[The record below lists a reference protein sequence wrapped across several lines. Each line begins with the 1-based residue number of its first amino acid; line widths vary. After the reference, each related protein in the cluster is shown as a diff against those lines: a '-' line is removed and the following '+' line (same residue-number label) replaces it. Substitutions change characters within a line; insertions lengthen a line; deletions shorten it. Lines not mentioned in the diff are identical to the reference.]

1 MFQIEFDANG
11 HMCRSREPAGGA
23 GGVVVVVGG
32 AGAVVVVVGA
42 GVVVVVVG
50 GAGAVVVVVG
60 AGAVVVGGAGAVVV
74 GVGAGVVV
82 GVGAGVVV
90 VGAGSATVV
99 GGVGLLHRHA
109 RWQFA
114 LSADAVSDA
123 GAVLAFGTLHA
134 DATTANPAITTHNRP
149 ALFFDPPAVPMIC
162 SLLRQGVRSPGP
174 SFVWGSGH
182 RGRRLTPRACL
193 CSD

>member
-1 MFQIEFDANG
+1 M
-11 HMCRSREPAGGA
+11 
-23 GGVVVVVGG
+23 VVVVGG

-50 GAGAVVVVVG
+50 AGAVVVGGAGAVVVVVG
-60 AGAVVVGGAGAVVV
+60 AGGVVVGVVV

-114 LSADAVSDA
+114 LSADAESDA

-134 DATTANPAITTHNRP
+134 DATTANPAITMHNRP
-149 ALFFDPPAVPMIC
+149 VLFDPPALRMIR
-162 SLLRQGVRSPGP
+162 SLLRQGVSVAR
-174 SFVWGSGH
+174 VIV
-182 RGRRLTPRACL
+182 RLGDRATAGGG
-193 CSD
+193 